1 MTSEMDR
8 KYRTEV
14 ARLDGELAHYDRLWT
29 QVPQF
34 AWVALLAPVVGFMWG
49 FAAALLEIVLSA
61 ALVGVR
67 AYLIAMR
74 KSEISWNRARLVSD
88 LETSQSASSAA
99 RQLA

>member
-1 MTSEMDR
+1 
-8 KYRTEV
+8 V
-14 ARLDGELAHYDRLWT
+14 ARLDGELAHYERLWT
-29 QVPQF
+29 QLPQL
-34 AWVALLAPVVGFMWG
+34 AWVALLAPLVGFVWG

-88 LETSQSASSAA
+88 LETSEIGAGHAA
-99 RQLA
+99 AGL